1 MSDSVGRAAVISAV
15 LATGLAGCGSVSE
28 RTLAGAFSSPG
39 KYDVFTCQDVES
51 YIKANQLRRIELEQ
65 LMSRASQSAGGEF
78 VNTIAYRGEYAQAKG
93 DEIELAKAKEEK
105 RCAIDSK
112 FSSGRSVF

>member
-1 MSDSVGRAAVISAV
+1 
-15 LATGLAGCGSVSE
+15 
-28 RTLAGAFSSPG
+28 
-39 KYDVFTCQDVES
+39 
-51 YIKANQLRRIELEQ
+51 
-65 LMSRASQSAGGEF
+65 MSRASQSAGGEF